1 MGILSKI
8 FGVGEAA
15 VAPITAVGS
24 VLDNLFTSEDEKLT
38 HEEVRMRLALQ
49 PDMAQIELNKIEAG
63 HRSIFVAGWRPFIG
77 WVCGIGLANT
87 FLVNPWL
94 QWVSG
99 KAGPELPHEVMME
112 LVFALLGLGTL
123 RTIDKIRGKSK

>member
-1 MGILSKI
+1 LGILSKI